1 MEFDLGLLLTV
12 VGLSILG
19 GFTFLFVLV
28 GRDLAPAVSLA
39 GPRRWLIVVGL
50 GFGVIALSIKVVAIM
65 LLSRMSLHPE
75 MASLAPPEE
84 TAEILP
90 VRFEA
95 LPRPAPLWKA
105 LPELAPAPADN
116 PTTPAKVALGRA
128 LFFETAL
135 SLDGTMSCASCHD
148 LARGGADAKPLSPG
162 VGGSIGARNA
172 PSVYNAAFQKRL
184 FWDGRARSLEEQA
197 TGPILNPVEMAMPD
211 AKSVEGRLRD
221 IPAYAERFAL
231 AFGEGTISIER
242 VAEAIAAFERTLI
255 TPDSAYDRF
264 VRGDMNA
271 LNSRQL
277 RGMTL
282 FQEIG
287 CIQCHSGPNLSGAS
301 LFAADENGLRIFP
314 AVEND
319 TLSHYPLREDK
330 GAAAAGSERAI
341 WRIPSLRNV
350 ALTGPYFH
358 NGSVATLREAVRIM
372 AASQRNVLLA
382 EDHLAG
388 RTIVWQ
394 PDDARLSVTDR
405 AVLTENDIADI
416 IAFLESLTS
425 DSLKRATAGP

>member
-1 MEFDLGLLLTV
+1 MEFDLGQLLTV

-19 GFTFLFVLV
+19 GFAFLLILV
-28 GRDLAPAVSLA
+28 GRDLAPAA
-39 GPRRWLIVVGL
+39 GLTSPRRWLIVVGL
-50 GFGVIALSIKVVAIM
+50 GFGVIALSIKLVAIM

-75 MASLAPPEE
+75 MARLTPPEE
-84 TAEILP
+84 SAEMLP
-90 VRFEA
+90 ARFEE

-105 LPELAPAPADN
+105 LPEVAPAPAAN
-116 PTTPAKVALGRA
+116 PTTPAKVTLGRA
-128 LFFETAL
+128 LFFETRL
-135 SLDGTMSCASCHD
+135 SRDGTMSCASCHD
-148 LARGGADAKPLSPG
+148 LARGGADARPLSPG
-162 VGGSIGARNA
+162 VGGTIGARNA

-211 AKSVEGRLRD
+211 AKSVEARLRD
-221 IPAYAERFAL
+221 APAYAEQFAQ
-231 AFGEGTISIER
+231 AFGDGTISIGR

-255 TPDSAYDRF
+255 TPDTDYDRF
-264 VRGDMNA
+264 VRGDTKA
-271 LNSRQL
+271 LNSQQL

-301 LFAADENGLRIFP
+301 LFAADEGGLRIFP

-319 TLSHYPLREDK
+319 TLSPYPLREDK
-330 GAAAAGSERAI
+330 GAAAPGSDRAI

-350 ALTGPYFH
+350 AVTGPYFH
-358 NGSVATLREAVRIM
+358 NGSVKTLREAVRIM

-382 EDHLAG
+382 DDHHAG

-405 AVLTENDIADI
+405 TVLTENDIADI

-425 DSLKRATAGP
+425 DSLKRVAAGP